1 MSKSRVDIVYEA
13 VIHRILSGEYAP
25 GNPITR
31 REIASSLNVSIS
43 PVSEAFALLQREEII
58 VTFSRKGTFINKLDW
73 KELGDLIDVRAA
85 LECQAA
91 RVYCGETVR
100 AHRDEL
106 LELASLIDESG
117 DTSSEHL
124 IADISFHRYLVR
136 LAGNTYL
143 SGLFDKVITRCMLLA
158 MDATVSIMLH
168 PEEKMSHKV
177 LVSDLCRADSDEAER
192 IIRRN
197 IYSAKAPVLRAVNT
211 VSDIKKKAA
220 NEGNK
225 DNNTLDEILSTIKAN
240 D

>member
-1 MSKSRVDIVYEA
+1 MSKSRVEIVYEA
-13 VIHRILSGEYAP
+13 VIQRILSGEYTP
-25 GNPITR
+25 GTPITR

-43 PVSEAFALLQREEII
+43 PVSEAFAILHREEII

-91 RVYCGETVR
+91 RVNCGEMVKT
-100 AHRDEL
+100 HREEL
-106 LELASLIDESG
+106 MKLASLIDDAG

-124 IADISFHRYLVR
+124 IADINFHRCLVR

-158 MDATVSIMLH
+158 MDATISIMLQ
-168 PEEKMSHKV
+168 PDEKMSHKTMIT
-177 LVSDLCRADSDEAER
+177 DLCQAGPDEAEK

-197 IYSAKAPVLRAVNT
+197 VYSAKAPLIRAVNT
-211 VSDIKKKAA
+211 VSNIKRKTI
-220 NEGNK
+220 NEGNQ
-225 DNNTLDEILSTIKAN
+225 DNNTLDEILSTIKSN
-240 D
+240 V